1 MCKLWVFKY
10 SQFIIKS
17 NKKFFFFIFFKIKD
31 KTNSKN
37 SFLCKKNYIVMKK
50 ITLILFVLFLN
61 QVNGQSTVNS
71 GSLIT
76 SNAMVSI
83 GEIVVNPINTSQSSS
98 GIIGILA
105 QINQQ
110 TLEVSQFDVAENVT
124 VYPNPTVAKLF
135 FESQKNLSNEKIVI
149 YNESG
154 QLIAE
159 KKIDTANSIDLN
171 ELSSGIYLIQFSNKQ
186 LKSFKII
193 KK

>member
-1 MCKLWVFKY
+1 
-10 SQFIIKS
+10 
-17 NKKFFFFIFFKIKD
+17 
-31 KTNSKN
+31 
-37 SFLCKKNYIVMKK
+37 MKK
-50 ITLILFVLFLN
+50 VTLFLFVLFLN
-61 QVNGQSTVNS
+61 YANGQSTVNS

-83 GEIVVNPINTSQSSS
+83 GEIVVNPENTSQSSS

-110 TLEVSQFDVAENVT
+110 TLEISQFDVAENVT

-159 KKIDTANSIDLN
+159 KKIDKSNSIDLN